1 MTRKGPIVWILAG
14 LLGLGLGAPVRAVD
28 CNGNGLEDAEDLSA
42 QTSEDCNDNAIP
54 DECEGPPLV
63 FSSTLRLEVDNV
75 ARQIMPGDFDLD
87 GRQDFAVGTSRS
99 LVLKLNDG
107 SGTAE
112 NYPETIVSVDSLGL
126 RAWAHG
132 HFDADDSTDFVA
144 LDTQGPWVLLGDGVG
159 GVQAPLRLEQASG
172 GNQLACGDLSGDGV
186 DDLVIVTSRPQA
198 LVTVLVAAGDG
209 SFGPAASLL
218 DGLGPTAVG
227 LGDLDG
233 DGALDLAVLHRSLAA
248 VSVVINDGAGTLVP
262 AAPLTIGGDNP
273 ETLAVVDV
281 DADGLADLAVGDRV
295 GFRLY
300 LNQGGTF
307 SDAIDLVH
315 AGAETSA
322 LTAGDLN
329 GDGNVDLVGALR
341 VPRSVAIFTGTGD
354 GRFNSG
360 FGPSL
365 DTSSVGLAVADV
377 DSDAAMD
384 VITIPFGLKRVTAF
398 RNDVQSRSLTVDL
411 GSPIT
416 YVAEGRPHTGEALD
430 FDGDG
435 DVDVVTGNSF
445 DQTISVLR
453 NQGDGTFVATA
464 LRLSVTAFSVAAGDY
479 DSDGDAD
486 LGVVGHGNRII
497 LFENNGNA
505 EFDMAGGIPLGQTA
519 FHVAA
524 ADVTGDGRV
533 EFIAALRGGD
543 AVAIAQNTGGGS
555 FGQTKRFVVGRA
567 PRAVAAGDFD
577 GDGLVDIVTANENSA
592 DLSVLFNDG
601 VDGET
606 VEFLSPLQVPLA
618 SSPFFVAAGDVDD
631 DGHVDIIA
639 SSEVGRTVSVLWSDG
654 AGGFLPPATWDLVH
668 QPYSHIAVDLTADG
682 LLEIISVAEISDRT
696 ESTTVVLENLS
707 GRTFGPSKRFRVG
720 SGPRF
725 VVAADFDDDESLD
738 LMSLNR
744 GSSDVTVLLNESRP
758 SSELDFLETVCT
770 ESDYFSI
777 SLPTSR
783 RTSRRRIGKYVAPAR
798 DGEGLLGPLFQNANT
813 FELHEEFLGTVFPE
827 EFGFVLED
835 PAAYDDLV
843 GRRATR
849 DYYVGTLDLRQ
860 RPEGFLYTFNIF
872 ADTGFD
878 SRETL
883 SQEEVGS
890 VFERLSASFSLR
902 PLAYAPET
910 QLAKAA
916 AEEWESAPFPIFF
929 DDSRPAFD
937 YEAYTLSVGYGRVRL
952 LTLEEFSELNS
963 VGRFTFQDILVIDE
977 SPADIEGVVG
987 GVITGT
993 IQGELSHVAI
1003 RTARRGTPN
1012 AFVANA
1018 REEFSQYAGELVR
1031 LEVFPGEHFVTVV
1044 DASEAEEFWSQNRRE
1059 LSSDPEI
1066 DTEYRGFDDLFEL
1079 DVEAFGGRP
1088 ESRYGGKASNFARL
1102 QRVLTG
1108 ELSQYVESG
1117 FAIPASYYTEFM
1129 STNEVELGGRSLTYE
1144 EWLFELLS
1152 DPAIESDS
1160 QARFEALEEFRSFVR
1175 ANGVVDSELVS
1186 LLASRIESVFGD
1198 VRRMVRFRSSSNVE
1212 DALEFNGAGLYE
1224 STSVCAQDTL
1234 DPASPESSHC
1244 DASRSNERT
1253 IERALKKVW
1262 ASLWTFRAHEE
1273 RTFYQ
1278 IDPSRA
1284 AMGILVSRA
1293 FLDELANGVAF
1304 TGNPRDVGD
1313 KRYVVTA
1320 QAGEASVVS
1329 PEPGTTVERSVLELD
1344 ESGEVVRVIRSR
1356 ASSLVEPGEVVLS
1369 EEKLRELGSL
1379 MWHVDQRLPLDLEGH
1394 AREEVIL
1401 DFEFKVEPDGSLA
1414 VKQVRPFLIPSAS
1427 IQTPTFSLEVPAG
1440 TRVCGVFSAERV
1452 NREPRVEYETKS
1464 VVELRA
1470 GVYELATSGGVIE
1483 ADLIESLRFGSE
1495 RSLAQPLG
1503 PGRFTVTPIPE
1514 EGSRTNYRFSY
1525 EQEFEL
1531 AADGSTY
1538 AGGRL
1543 LVQIL
1548 QLDYLGRGEVALDG
1562 AKVLDDEFL
1571 TFDLVMGASVDGEPL
1586 VGYSSCSYRELPR
1599 WELSVD
1605 LGGGSRVD
1613 LVERFLPSE
1622 NLAATGPASL
1632 VEAVVELGGVR
1643 QSTRDYWRLV
1653 YTARRHNLD
1662 ARYWVELDPLVE
1674 VEVQGEPRAVRV
1686 VELLAPEPPIGEDV
1700 DVGSARVRYLDEN
1713 LEVLVDRGVVG
1724 FAKSEREVEPGE
1736 RFVRGDVEGDGRVD
1750 VSDAIALLSYL
1761 FKRGAAPS
1769 CQKAADADD
1778 SGRLNVSD
1786 AVTVL
1791 LSLFAGT
1798 GPLPPPASV
1807 CGEDPTSDAL
1817 SCETFAL
1824 CE

>member
-1 MTRKGPIVWILAG
+1 MMRNQVAALFVLTLFA
-14 LLGLGLGAPVRAVD
+14 LSAFLHEELRAAD
-28 CNGNGLEDAEDLSA
+28 CNGNFVEDANDIASGDSL
-42 QTSEDCNDNAIP
+42 DCNVNSVP
-54 DECEGPPLV
+54 DECEGAPPTFDSATSLIAPGV
-63 FSSTLRLEVDNV
+63 GSDSVIADFDGDERPDLMLGFRGGFSVRLSSTGGDFVDREDVVYEAGGPTRRSWRSGDIDGDGDLDLVTIDFAGLLFYFNDGGGAFNESRSIASDGVGRFVVVDLNADAVADIVAAFPRQNIVGVFTALGGGDFSARVDHAVGDNPVAIVAGEFDGVAGADVGVLSTDARVVTIFANDGAGRLVASASVPV
-75 ARQIMPGDFDLD
+75 ARDPTDVFVAEDFNGDGF
-87 GRQDFAVGTSRS
+87 
-99 LVLKLNDG
+99 
-107 SGTAE
+107 
-112 NYPETIVSVDSLGL
+112 
-126 RAWAHG
+126 
-132 HFDADDSTDFVA
+132 TDFVVGRNSFA
-144 LDTQGPWVLLGDGVG
+144 LLFENDGAGGFVVPPQELTSDAETVVAMGAGDTDGDGDIDLVARFVEPSREVQFYLNQGDGVFNRG
-159 GVQAPLRLEQASG
+159 LSVNLVASTTSIRVQ
-172 GNQLACGDLSGDGV
+172 DLSGDSVSDVVMVGSTV
-186 DDLVIVTSRPQA
+186 KEVVVLWNSQDETRLPLLTPQ
-198 LVTVLVAAGDG
+198 TYEVLGE
-209 SFGPAASLL
+209 PH
-218 DGLGPTAVG
+218 TAD
-227 LGDLDG
+227 LGD
-233 DGALDLAVLHRSLAA
+233 
-248 VSVVINDGAGTLVP
+248 
-262 AAPLTIGGDNP
+262 
-273 ETLAVVDV
+273 
-281 DADGLADLAVGDRV
+281 
-295 GFRLY
+295 
-300 LNQGGTF
+300 
-307 SDAIDLVH
+307 
-315 AGAETSA
+315 
-322 LTAGDLN
+322 
-329 GDGNVDLVGALR
+329 
-341 VPRSVAIFTGTGD
+341 
-354 GRFNSG
+354 
-360 FGPSL
+360 
-365 DTSSVGLAVADV
+365 
-377 DSDAAMD
+377 M
-384 VITIPFGLKRVTAF
+384 
-398 RNDVQSRSLTVDL
+398 
-411 GSPIT
+411 
-416 YVAEGRPHTGEALD
+416 
-430 FDGDG
+430 DGDG
-435 DVDVVTGNSF
+435 DLDIVTGNNN
-445 DQTISVLR
+445 DNTISVLL
-453 NQGDGTFVATA
+453 NQGDGTFVPR
-464 LRLSVTAFSVAAGDY
+464 LDRLSLQSFSLALADLNGDGALDIASVNAAQAVHIFLNDGTSTMGEPEKYIVGSNAFHILVDDLNGDGSGDVVTTNRGSSSISLLMNAGDGTFSDRNDYPVGSDPRAAVAADL
-479 DSDGDAD
+479 DRDGSVDIAVASHGAGAVYRLLND
-486 LGVVGHGNRII
+486 GSGALGV
-497 LFENNGNA
+497 A
-505 EFDMAGGIPLGQTA
+505 EQFPI
-519 FHVAA
+519 
-524 ADVTGDGRV
+524 ADRPN
-533 EFIAALRGGD
+533 FI
-543 AVAIAQNTGGGS
+543 
-555 FGQTKRFVVGRA
+555 
-567 PRAVAAGDFD
+567 AAGDFD
-577 GDGLVDIVTANENSA
+577 N
-592 DLSVLFNDG
+592 
-601 VDGET
+601 
-606 VEFLSPLQVPLA
+606 
-618 SSPFFVAAGDVDD
+618 
-631 DGHVDIIA
+631 DGHVDLLTGSELG
-639 SSEVGRTVSVLWSDG
+639 SSVNPLWNVGDGSANFEVGARVRTNNS
-654 AGGFLPPATWDLVH
+654 
-668 QPYSHIAVDLTADG
+668 PYSLTTADYNEDG
-682 LLEIISVAEISDRT
+682 FVDVVSVAEVADRDGN
-696 ESTTVVLENLS
+696 SS
-707 GRTFGPSKRFRVG
+707 
-720 SGPRF
+720 
-725 VVAADFDDDESLD
+725 VA
-738 LMSLNR
+738 LMLNR
-744 GSSDVTVLLNESRP
+744 GDRGFKAPLSLRAGVGPRYVLSGDIDADGDIDIISANRLSQDVTVFLSGVAESATVTHL
-758 SSELDFLETVCT
+758 SEVCT

-783 RTSRRRIGKYVAPAR
+783 STNRRRIGKYVAPSR

-963 VGRFTFQDILVIDE
+963 AGRFTFQDILVIDE

-1152 DPAIESDS
+1152 DPSIESDS

-1175 ANGVVDSELVS
+1175 ANGAVDSELVS

-1234 DPASPESSHC
+1234 DPASPDSSHC

-1761 FKRGAAPS
+1761 FKRGAVPS